1 MMALCDGVTAFNCL
15 SSVKM
20 DWCIRVRVVRMWN
33 INSNL
38 DPEKIKEIELILLD
52 SGGKKIQANVP
63 SHCVYRLSNVF
74 FEDGV
79 YVIAYFRVIDN
90 ISFCM
95 NPFKLVLCAGTTVIT
110 SKNVGIPHYSLTLFD
125 AQKISNYQDGL
136 HYLIDVIGV
145 VTDVQSNPDSDVG
158 AVKITL
164 ADKSGICVC
173 FLYGDYADQFKDTL
187 YHRKYELPV
196 LVLQFVN
203 IKVAQGL
210 LDVIFVESVEHVTR
224 VLLNPSIPEVEQFKI
239 EMGYASGSNN
249 LTMKEYYSGSDSCR
263 ELEFNGLY
271 PHKTIYE
278 FVHALEDGLFVL
290 CPKVSVIFKVDQWFY
305 PVCDCGN
312 FLEYGAG
319 SYYCVWCH
327 HTVFSTA
334 SKCKFQMIVHDDT
347 SAAVLP
353 ICYNLLQEIDPI
365 NDNGSSFVLSDDGE
379 QVMSDKTV
387 LMIMKKVRRVNVLSD
402 DDVEVVHMTDAIDL
416 IKKFHDVG
424 SNFTPIKSIFE
435 TASTSLPY
443 DLNGPGFVSPL
454 PVCVNAGK
462 TTLAEYGVEGIVDDA
477 AVEYRRRYKEFKV
490 RSRNNTLMKFDIVG
504 SSSSDSF

>member
-1 MMALCDGVTAFNCL
+1 
-15 SSVKM
+15 
-20 DWCIRVRVVRMWN
+20 
-33 INSNL
+33 
-38 DPEKIKEIELILLD
+38 
-52 SGGKKIQANVP
+52 
-63 SHCVYRLSNVF
+63 
-74 FEDGV
+74 
-79 YVIAYFRVIDN
+79 
-90 ISFCM
+90 M
-95 NPFKLVLCAGTTVIT
+95 NPFKLVLCVGTTVIT

-145 VTDVQSNPDSDVG
+145 VTDVQSNPDSDAG
-158 AVKITL
+158 AIKITL
-164 ADKSGICVC
+164 ADKR
-173 FLYGDYADQFKDTL
+173 DYADQFKDTL

-196 LVLQFVN
+196 LVLQFVD
-203 IKVAQGL
+203 IKVAQG
-210 LDVIFVESVEHVTR
+210 VIFVESVEHVTR
-224 VLLNPSIPEVEQFKI
+224 VLLNPPIPEVEQFKI

-249 LTMKEYYSGSDSCR
+249 LTMKDM
-263 ELEFNGLY
+263 ELDLIIVFGAITLC
-271 PHKTIYE
+271 
-278 FVHALEDGLFVL
+278 LVL
-290 CPKVSVIFKVDQWFY
+290 HPS
-305 PVCDCGN
+305 N
-312 FLEYGAG
+312 
-319 SYYCVWCH
+319 
-327 HTVFSTA
+327 
-334 SKCKFQMIVHDDT
+334 MIVHDDT

-387 LMIMKKVRRVNVLSD
+387 LMIVKKVRRVNVLSD
-402 DDVEVVHMTDAIDL
+402 DDVEVVRMTDAIDL

-454 PVCVNAGK
+454 PVCVNTGK

-477 AVEYRRRYKEFKV
+477 AAEYRRRYKEFKV